1 MLAVTL
7 GDVDKAVVETL
18 PWWYESRRAGGLT
31 TSAITQAQIQGFE
44 LVHPN
49 IYLIYELLEHVKRLA
64 LQIQSCSIS
73 MIKSN
78 NIVSERSLREDLM
91 LIV

>member
-1 MLAVTL
+1 M
-7 GDVDKAVVETL
+7 
-18 PWWYESRRAGGLT
+18 
-31 TSAITQAQIQGFE
+31 
-44 LVHPN
+44 VHPN
-49 IYLIYELLEHVKRLA
+49 IYPIYELLEHVKRLA